1 MSNKANKWWVAGPYE
16 IKMNVRDL
24 ALDEIS
30 TVVYEWEG
38 ASADHKIA
46 AIEGILAL
54 VAALD
59 EDLRGLDDQGRALKE
74 ALKDV

>member
-1 MSNKANKWWVAGPYE
+1 MANKANKWWVAGPNE

-30 TVVYEWEG
+30 TVVYEWDG
-38 ASADHKIA
+38 VPADHKIA
-46 AIEGILAL
+46 TIEGILAL